1 MKDKGKNGGEL
12 SAVNPGRVEK
22 TLSLI
27 PYPSSFRRS
36 PTIEWQTNG
45 VCNYDCSYC
54 IQSKKYRTG
63 QPSRDDVE
71 RFLEFFAGLEG
82 VWEIKM
88 TGGEP
93 FAWRGFMDWVV
104 PGLARLPHRVS
115 VLTNLSAP
123 LPVLRRFV
131 DLLGDKLQ
139 VVSASLH
146 REFVGEAEFIE
157 KAATLKNWLRPDVR
171 LVVNNVLVPGT
182 LARLNEVRTEVEA
195 AGLKYFPQVLKTKHG
210 VVDYAPE
217 EKPLVELL
225 TGHAPTPRE
234 ANLAP
239 SYRGRLCWT
248 GVEYFVLLQNG
259 EAWSCRTARRFREGY
274 LGNVLDG
281 TIKLQ
286 RAPRLCVYDICPC
299 TVPANR
305 GMIAGV

>member
-1 MKDKGKNGGEL
+1 MR
-12 SAVNPGRVEK
+12 A
-22 TLSLI
+22 
-27 PYPSSFRRS
+27 

-63 QPSRDDVE
+63 QPDDDDIA
-71 RFLEFFAGLEG
+71 RFLDFFATLPG

-93 FAWRGFMDWVV
+93 FAWRGFMDKIV
-104 PGLARLPHRVS
+104 PGLARLPHSIS

-131 DLLGDKLQ
+131 DLAGDKLR
-139 VVSASLH
+139 VISASLH
-146 REFVGEAEFIE
+146 LEFVEAEEFIA
-157 KAATLKNWLRPDVR
+157 KAATLKSWLRPDAT

-182 LARLNEVRTEVEA
+182 LAQLPAVKAQTEA
-195 AGLKYFPQVLKTKHG
+195 AGLRYFPQVMKTKHG
-210 VVDYAPE
+210 KAVYDEA
-217 EKPLVELL
+217 EKPVLSTL
-225 TGHAPTPRE
+225 TGANPTPRQ

-239 SYRGRLCWT
+239 SYYGRRCWT

-259 EAWSCRTARRFREGY
+259 DTWSCRTARRFGEGY

-281 TIKLQ
+281 TMKLWD
-286 RAPRLCVYDICPC
+286 APRRCPYSICPC

-305 GMIAGV
+305 GMIEF